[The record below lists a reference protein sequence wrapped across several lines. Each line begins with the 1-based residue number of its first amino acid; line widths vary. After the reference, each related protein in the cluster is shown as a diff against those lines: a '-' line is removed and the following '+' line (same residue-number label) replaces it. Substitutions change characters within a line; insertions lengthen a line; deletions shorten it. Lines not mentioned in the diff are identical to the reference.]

1 MPPTSSK
8 TIEILQ
14 LEDSRA
20 DAELLKAMLRS
31 EGLLCRVHCVRTR
44 PDFEAAL
51 AHQRFDLI
59 LSDHTLPG
67 FDGLSA
73 LALAKSRVPECPFI
87 FVSGTLREEVALEAL
102 KEGAVDYVLK
112 DRPARLASAIQ
123 RALRDAAQQAIKR
136 DAEEKLKRSHEEL
149 HALTERLISSREEER
164 IRISRELHDGFGAM
178 LTSIE
183 IGLNWIKTAIEGLP
197 SEVLPTK
204 ESQNDTPSRKQLI
217 DKISQL
223 DGIICDTTL
232 RIRKLC
238 TELRPSILDDLGL
251 VAALEWQ
258 VGEFQER
265 TGIRCELATEMAE
278 VAVSAQQATAVFR
291 IFQEIL
297 TNVARHSQ
305 ASKVKASLKQKGS
318 ILVLEV
324 KDNGIGI
331 RPDRLTGTGSLGLLG
346 MQERASLARGQ
357 LQIRGEPGK
366 GTTVSLSVPLES

>member
-1 MPPTSSK
+1 MPTKSSK

-20 DAELLKAMLRS
+20 DAELLKAMLHA
-31 EGLLCRVHCVRTR
+31 EGLACRVLCVRTR

-51 AHQRFDLI
+51 AKQRFDLI

-197 SEVLPTK
+197 SEVLPTTK
-204 ESQNDTPSRKQLI
+204 QGLNDAPSRKQLI

-258 VGEFQER
+258 VGE
-265 TGIRCELATEMAE
+265 
-278 VAVSAQQATAVFR
+278 
-291 IFQEIL
+291 
-297 TNVARHSQ
+297 
-305 ASKVKASLKQKGS
+305 
-318 ILVLEV
+318 
-324 KDNGIGI
+324 
-331 RPDRLTGTGSLGLLG
+331 
-346 MQERASLARGQ
+346 
-357 LQIRGEPGK
+357 
-366 GTTVSLSVPLES
+366 